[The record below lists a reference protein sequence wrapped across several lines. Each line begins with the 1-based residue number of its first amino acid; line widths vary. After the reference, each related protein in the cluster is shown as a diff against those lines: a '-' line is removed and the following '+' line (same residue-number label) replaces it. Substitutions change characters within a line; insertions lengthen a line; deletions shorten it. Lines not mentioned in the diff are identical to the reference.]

1 MGNLIK
7 LPLLSNT
14 FLDLFWIVFV
24 PVVYYFTLHL
34 FLSLSLF
41 FVNNNEIVLMKFSM
55 TFISWMFFPLTT
67 VMINV
72 IFVVAGLSFFLYS

>member
-1 MGNLIK
+1 MIK

-24 PVVYYFTLHL
+24 PVVYFTLHL
-34 FLSLSLF
+34 FLARSLF
-41 FVNNNEIVLMKFSM
+41 FVNNNEIVLMKLSM
-55 TFISWMFFPLTT
+55 TFISWRFSPLTT